1 MDNSSTYMQESWSN
15 LVGAQDVTKLC
26 SVAMNSYLTMML
38 ETGVLHADR
47 ALDCHLWRPWVDV
60 IDLEEAF

>member
-1 MDNSSTYMQESWSN
+1 MDNYSTYMQESWSN

-47 ALDCHLWRPWVDV
+47 ALDVV
-60 IDLEEAF
+60 ISDALGGSHGS